1 MKKYVL
7 ETTPLNR
14 NTSKTET
21 LLLGEWCNLDG
32 ENRGFKVVDYHWNDR
47 KQLHLDHQ
55 RIFSLYEIYLRKLT
69 ISLNKIHHVEHTVDY
84 WRIVV
89 GPWLYY
95 FICIVSDRYQMLF
108 KASKNFNIEY
118 TLEPQYDSDSWIPLD
133 YIDFNYKFYSDEW
146 NYYVFSEIN
155 KYTNLI
161 NKKNTSYVLFLSTL
175 SKNDKQH
182 WSKKISKGL
191 LFFLSKLTNKYLTKV
206 IFVEIGAPQ
215 IYMYKLLFKLKTSPF
230 SYFNRIRPK
239 SFDVNHSM
247 RDKLND
253 SNSVCNNE
261 FEKLLTNLI
270 PGNIPIS
277 YIEGY
282 SQLVRESNN
291 IFPKKT
297 SLIVTANAYFSNEHF
312 KTWAARQKERGAK
325 LWIMVHGGHHGTALF
340 NGPGKLTE
348 DIADRFYSWGWG
360 KYNLPSY
367 KLSLLKGVNLTKS
380 SNRILFIPYSLS
392 KYSNHIDASPI
403 SSTFNSCLE
412 MQFRFFNEL
421 TSCELI
427 DNLFIRIKDSQQM
440 WNLQYEYRKY
450 GIKNF
455 ILSDS
460 ETILNS
466 IRKSSLVIVTYDST
480 IFLETLTLNT
490 PTCLFFNENLWEMS
504 LLSERHFKKFLECG
518 ILHFNE
524 NSLANHIVTNQNNYD
539 EWWQSDVVQDSIQD
553 FLLEF
558 GYSSNNWQ
566 KEWFDEVNNAL
577 SSIDINTHSSIK

>member
-14 NTSKTET
+14 NTSKIET
-21 LLLGEWCNLDG
+21 LLLGDWCNLDG
-32 ENRGFKVVDYHWNDR
+32 ENRGFKVVDYHWSDR
-47 KQLHLDHQ
+47 KQLHLDYQ
-55 RIFSLYEIYLRKLT
+55 RIFSLYEIYLKKLT
-69 ISLNKIHHVEHTVDY
+69 ISLNEIHDVEHTIDY

-95 FICIVSDRYQMLF
+95 FICIVFDRYQMLF
-108 KASKNFNIEY
+108 KASKKFDIKY
-118 TLEPQYDSDSWIPLD
+118 TLEPQYNTDSWIPLD

-146 NYYVFSEIN
+146 NYYIFSEIN

-161 NKKNTSYVLFLSTL
+161 DKKNSDYALFPSVL
-175 SKNDKQH
+175 SKNDKRH
-182 WSKKISKGL
+182 WSKKIVKGL

-206 IFVEIGAPQ
+206 LFVEIGIPQ

-230 SYFNRIRPK
+230 SYFNRVRPK
-239 SFDVNHSM
+239 FFDINPAM
-247 RDKLND
+247 RDNLNNND
-253 SNSVCNNE
+253 ICDNE
-261 FEKLLTNLI
+261 FEKLLTSLI
-270 PGNIPIS
+270 SGNIPIS

-297 SLIVTANAYFSNEHF
+297 SIIVTANAYFSNEHF
-312 KTWAARQKERGAK
+312 KTWAALQKEHGAK
-325 LWIMVHGGHHGTALF
+325 LWITVHGGHHGTALF

-348 DIADRFYSWGWG
+348 DNADRFYSWGWG

-367 KLSLLKGVNLTKS
+367 KLSLLADVNLTRS
-380 SNRILFIPYSLS
+380 SNQILFIPYSLS
-392 KYSNHIDASPI
+392 KYSNHIDSSPI
-403 SSTFNSCLE
+403 SSTFKNCLK
-412 MQFRFFNEL
+412 MQFLFFNEL
-421 TSCELI
+421 SVHGLI

-440 WNLQYEYRKY
+440 WNLHYEYKKY

-466 IRKSSLVIVTYDST
+466 IKKSSLVIVTYDST

-504 LLSERHFKKFLECG
+504 LLSKKHFKKFLECG

-524 NSLANHIVTNQNNYD
+524 NSLASHIVTYQNNYD
-539 EWWQSDVVQDSIQD
+539 EWWRSDVVQDSIQD

-566 KEWFDEVNNAL
+566 KKWFDEVNNAL
-577 SSIDINTHSSIK
+577 SNIDINTSNGIK

>member
-21 LLLGEWCNLDG
+21 LLLGDWCNLDG
-32 ENRGFKVVDYHWNDR
+32 ENRGLKVVDYHWNDR

-55 RIFSLYEIYLRKLT
+55 RIFSLYEVYLRKLT

-84 WRIVV
+84 WRIIV

-108 KASKNFNIEY
+108 KASKNFNVEY

-146 NYYVFSEIN
+146 NYYIFSEIN

-161 NKKNTSYVLFLSTL
+161 NKKNTSYVLFPSTL

-230 SYFNRIRPK
+230 SYFNRVRPK

-270 PGNIPIS
+270 PGNVPIS

-524 NSLANHIVTNQNNYD
+524 NSLAKHIVTNQNNYD
-539 EWWQSDVVQDSIQD
+539 EWWRSDVVQDSIQD

-577 SSIDINTHSSIK
+577 SSINTHSSIK

>member
-7 ETTPLNR
+7 ETTPLDR

-21 LLLGEWCNLDG
+21 LLLGNWCNLDG
-32 ENRGFKVVDYHWNDR
+32 ENRGFKAVDYHWDDR
-47 KQLHLDHQ
+47 KQLHLDHK
-55 RIFSLYEIYLRKLT
+55 RIFSLYEIYLNQLT
-69 ISLNKIHHVEHTVDY
+69 ISLNKIHHVEHTVHY
-84 WRIVV
+84 WRIIV

-95 FICIVSDRYQMLF
+95 FICIAFDRYQMLF
-108 KASKNFNIEY
+108 KASTNYTIEY
-118 TLEPQYDSDSWIPLD
+118 TLEPRYDSDSWIPLD
-133 YIDFNYKFYSDEW
+133 YEDFKYKFYSDEW
-146 NYYVFSEIN
+146 NYYIFSEIN

-161 NKKNTSYVLFLSTL
+161 NKKNTNCDLLPRML

-182 WSKKISKGL
+182 WSKKISKGF
-191 LFFLSKLTNKYLTKV
+191 LFFLSRLTNKYLTKV
-206 IFVEIGAPQ
+206 LFVEIGAPQ

-230 SYFNRIRPK
+230 SYFIRVRPK
-239 SFDVNHSM
+239 SFYVNHSM

-312 KTWAARQKERGAK
+312 KTWAARQKERGAI

-427 DNLFIRIKDSQQM
+427 DNLFIRIKDSQQI
-440 WNLQYEYRKY
+440 WNLQYEYMKY

-466 IRKSSLVIVTYDST
+466 IRKSSLVIVTFDST
-480 IFLETLTLNT
+480 VFLETLTLNT
-490 PTCLFFNENLWEMS
+490 PTCLFINENLWEMS

-524 NSLANHIVTNQNNYD
+524 KNLAEHIVNNQHNYD

-577 SSIDINTHSSIK
+577 SSIDINIHSSIK

>member
-1 MKKYVL
+1 MRKYVL

-32 ENRGFKVVDYHWNDR
+32 ENRGFEVVDYHWNDR

-69 ISLNKIHHVEHTVDY
+69 TSLNKIHHVEYTADY

-95 FICIVSDRYQMLF
+95 FICIVFDRYQMLF
-108 KASKNFNIEY
+108 KASKIFNIEH
-118 TLEPQYDSDSWIPLD
+118 TLEPQYDSDSWISLD

-146 NYYVFSEIN
+146 NYYIFSEIN
-155 KYTNLI
+155 KYTKLI
-161 NKKNTSYVLFLSTL
+161 NKKNTSYILFPSTL

-230 SYFNRIRPK
+230 SYFNRVRPK

-253 SNSVCNNE
+253 SNNVCNNE

-312 KTWAARQKERGAK
+312 KTWAACQKERGAK

-367 KLSLLKGVNLTKS
+367 KLSLLADVNLTRS
-380 SNRILFIPYSLS
+380 SNQILFIPYSLS
-392 KYSNHIDASPI
+392 KYSNHIDSSPI
-403 SSTFNSCLE
+403 SSTFKNCLK
-412 MQFRFFNEL
+412 MQFLFFNKLNEHG
-421 TSCELI
+421 LI

-440 WNLQYEYRKY
+440 WNLHYEYKKY

-466 IRKSSLVIVTYDST
+466 IKKSSLVIVTYDST

-504 LLSERHFKKFLECG
+504 LLSKKHFKKFLECG

-524 NSLANHIVTNQNNYD
+524 NSLASHIVTYQNNYD
-539 EWWQSDVVQDSIQD
+539 EWWRSDVVQDSIQD

-566 KEWFDEVNNAL
+566 KKWFDEVNNAL
-577 SSIDINTHSSIK
+577 LNIDSNT

>member
-21 LLLGEWCNLDG
+21 LLLGDWCNLDG
-32 ENRGFKVVDYHWNDR
+32 ENRGLKVVDYHWNDR

-55 RIFSLYEIYLRKLT
+55 RIFSLYEVYLRKLT

-84 WRIVV
+84 WRIIV

-108 KASKNFNIEY
+108 KASKNFNVEY

-146 NYYVFSEIN
+146 NYYIFSEIN

-161 NKKNTSYVLFLSTL
+161 NKKNTSYVLFPSTL

-215 IYMYKLLFKLKTSPF
+215 IYMYKLLFKLKASPF
-230 SYFNRIRPK
+230 SYFNRVRPK

-270 PGNIPIS
+270 PGNVPIS

-524 NSLANHIVTNQNNYD
+524 NSLAKHIVTNQNNYD
-539 EWWQSDVVQDSIQD
+539 EWWRSDVVQDSIQD

-577 SSIDINTHSSIK
+577 SSINTHSSIK

>member
-1 MKKYVL
+1 MRKYVL

-32 ENRGFKVVDYHWNDR
+32 ENRGFEVVDYHWNDR

-69 ISLNKIHHVEHTVDY
+69 TSLNKIHHVEYTADY

-95 FICIVSDRYQMLF
+95 FICIVFDRYQMLF
-108 KASKNFNIEY
+108 KASKIFNIEH
-118 TLEPQYDSDSWIPLD
+118 TLEPQYDSDSWISLD

-146 NYYVFSEIN
+146 NYYIFSEIN
-155 KYTNLI
+155 KYTKLI
-161 NKKNTSYVLFLSTL
+161 NKKNTSYILFPSTL

-230 SYFNRIRPK
+230 SYFNRVRPK
-239 SFDVNHSM
+239 FFDINPAM
-247 RDKLND
+247 RDNLNNND
-253 SNSVCNNE
+253 ICDNE
-261 FEKLLTNLI
+261 FEKLLTSLI
-270 PGNIPIS
+270 SGNIPIS

-312 KTWAARQKERGAK
+312 KTWAACQKERGAK

-367 KLSLLKGVNLTKS
+367 KLSLLADVNLTRS
-380 SNRILFIPYSLS
+380 SNQILFIPYSLS
-392 KYSNHIDASPI
+392 KYSNHIDSSPI
-403 SSTFNSCLE
+403 SSTFKNCLK
-412 MQFRFFNEL
+412 MQFLFFNEL
-421 TSCELI
+421 SVHGLI

-440 WNLQYEYRKY
+440 WNLHYEYKKY

-466 IRKSSLVIVTYDST
+466 IKKSSLVIVTYDST

-504 LLSERHFKKFLECG
+504 LLSKKHFKKFLECG

-524 NSLANHIVTNQNNYD
+524 NSLASHIVTYQNNYD
-539 EWWQSDVVQDSIQD
+539 EWWRSDVVQDSIQD

-566 KEWFDEVNNAL
+566 KKWFDEVNNAL
-577 SSIDINTHSSIK
+577 LNIDSNT

>member
-1 MKKYVL
+1 MRKYVL

-32 ENRGFKVVDYHWNDR
+32 ENRGFEVVDYHWNDR

-69 ISLNKIHHVEHTVDY
+69 TSLNKIHHVEYTADY

-95 FICIVSDRYQMLF
+95 FICIVFDRYQMLF
-108 KASKNFNIEY
+108 KASKIFNIEH
-118 TLEPQYDSDSWIPLD
+118 TLEPQYDSDSWISLD

-146 NYYVFSEIN
+146 NYYIFSEIN
-155 KYTNLI
+155 KYTKLI
-161 NKKNTSYVLFLSTL
+161 NKKNTSYILFPSTL

-230 SYFNRIRPK
+230 SYFNRVRPK

-253 SNSVCNNE
+253 SNNVCNNE

-312 KTWAARQKERGAK
+312 KTWAACQKERGAK

-367 KLSLLKGVNLTKS
+367 KLSLLADVNLTRS
-380 SNRILFIPYSLS
+380 SNQILFIPYSLS
-392 KYSNHIDASPI
+392 KYSNHIDSSPI
-403 SSTFNSCLE
+403 SSTFKNCLK
-412 MQFRFFNEL
+412 MQFLFFNEL
-421 TSCELI
+421 SVHGLI

-440 WNLQYEYRKY
+440 WNLHYEYKKY

-466 IRKSSLVIVTYDST
+466 IKKSSLVIVTYDST

-504 LLSERHFKKFLECG
+504 LLSKKHFKKFLECG

-524 NSLANHIVTNQNNYD
+524 NSLASHIVTYQNNYD
-539 EWWQSDVVQDSIQD
+539 EWWRSDVVQDSIQD

-566 KEWFDEVNNAL
+566 KKWFDEVNNAL
-577 SSIDINTHSSIK
+577 LNIDSNT